1 MATENN
7 EQGKVDGRVIRI
19 APPNAA
25 VFAVSILA
33 ISGALLLLALFVNAV
48 TEHKYIGR
56 DTNSQTTI
64 TVTGD
69 GDAYATP
76 DIASVSFSVTN
87 EAKTQTDA
95 RKVVDEKWK
104 KIHDLLTKVGVED
117 KDIKANYS
125 LYPKFENI
133 NQPCIFEKTT
143 NSMGGQFAYPPCYNS
158 GKQVLTGYEVT
169 QSAELKVHKLDDAG
183 KILGILADNGATNIG
198 GLNFMVEHEDT
209 VQAIARK
216 AAIDKATAKAN
227 QLAKDLG
234 VSIVR
239 IVSFNE
245 GGNYPMYY
253 GGGMAVKTM
262 SADAGAPAPAVT
274 PGQNKYTSNVTI
286 VYEIK

>member
-1 MATENN
+1 M
-7 EQGKVDGRVIRI
+7 IRI
-19 APPNAA
+19 APPQAA

-33 ISGALLLLALFVNAV
+33 ISGALLLLALFVN
-48 TEHKYIGR
+48 TLKESKFIGR
-56 DTNSQTTI
+56 DINSQTTI

-76 DIASVSFSVTN
+76 DVASVSFSVTN
-87 EAKTQTDA
+87 EGKTQTDA

-104 KIHDLLTKVGVED
+104 KIHDLLSKAGVED
-117 KDIKANYS
+117 KDIKSNYS

-133 NQPCIFEKTT
+133 NQPCVYEKTV
-143 NSMGGQFAYPPCYNS
+143 NSMGGAIAYPPCYNS

-169 QSAELKVHKLDDAG
+169 QSAELKIHKLDDAG

-198 GLNFMVEHEDT
+198 GLNFTVEHEDA
-209 VQAIARK
+209 VISEARK
-216 AAIDKATAKAN
+216 AAIAKATAKSE

-245 GGNYPMYY
+245 GNNFPVYNFRGE
-253 GGGMAVKTM
+253 GMAKTM
-262 SADAGAPAPAVT
+262 SAEGASAPNVPAGE
-274 PGQNKYTSNVTI
+274 NKYVSNVTI